1 VDGDILNLLAQAYM
15 DAGQAQKAIDVLQE
29 AIRRDPRDER
39 NYVAAGRLA
48 IDEDLAPVG
57 LELLDQGLKA
67 LPKSYSILMERA
79 YIRLSLAQ
87 YADSEAD
94 YRSAIALEPN
104 SGSGRIGL
112 AFVLLQSQHLPEAAS
127 LLQDVVRTHPSN
139 YFAHY
144 LLGEMRIHEGL
155 DDEAITNL
163 EKATALQPAFSAAH
177 TNLGKLYLKKNNRA
191 AALRELETAVKLD
204 PEDTTAYYQL
214 SIAYR
219 RSGEKEKA
227 QQALALVRRLN
238 EEQRNLGTTRF
249 LTQKYRKARSEALA
263 P

>member
-1 VDGDILNLLAQAYM
+1 
-15 DAGQAQKAIDVLQE
+15 
-29 AIRRDPRDER
+29 
-39 NYVAAGRLA
+39 
-48 IDEDLAPVG
+48 
-57 LELLDQGLKA
+57 
-67 LPKSYSILMERA
+67 
-79 YIRLSLAQ
+79 
-87 YADSEAD
+87 
-94 YRSAIALEPN
+94 
-104 SGSGRIGL
+104 
-112 AFVLLQSQHLPEAAS
+112 
-127 LLQDVVRTHPSN
+127 
-139 YFAHY
+139 
-144 LLGEMRIHEGL
+144 MRIHEGL
-155 DDEAITNL
+155 DDEAITYL